1 MSASL
6 SAADR
11 LLHEAV
17 LSLDGALMR
26 LDDMLGRVAMLPAER
41 VQALLSSRFAPDMFT
56 FAQQVRSAVDF
67 ALRMAMPLCGR
78 EVPVPPS
85 ASNDLSELHD
95 RIAAARAALDLP
107 ESAFAG
113 AAERQLSERAG
124 FADLELDASDFVL
137 RFGLPNFWFHLTT
150 AYALM
155 RAAGVAVGKADIDG
169 LHDYPPGFS
178 F

>member
-1 MSASL
+1 
-6 SAADR
+6 
-11 LLHEAV
+11 
-17 LSLDGALMR
+17 
-26 LDDMLGRVAMLPAER
+26 
-41 VQALLSSRFAPDMFT
+41 MFT

-67 ALRMAMPLCGR
+67 ALRMALPLCGH

-85 ASNDLSELHD
+85 ASNDLSDLRG
-95 RIAAARAALDLP
+95 RIATARSALDLP
-107 ESAFAG
+107 DAAFAG
-113 AAERQLSERAG
+113 AAERHFSERAG
-124 FADLELDASDFVL
+124 FADLDLDASDFVL

-155 RAAGVAVGKADIDG
+155 RAAGVDVGKADIDG

>member
-1 MSASL
+1 MTE
-6 SAADR
+6 ADR
-11 LLHEAV
+11 LLRDAV

-26 LDDMLGRVAMLPAER
+26 LDGMLGRVALLPADR

-67 ALRMAMPLCGR
+67 ALRMALPLCGHA
-78 EVPVPPS
+78 VPMPPS
-85 ASNDLSELHD
+85 ASNDLDDLRG
-95 RIAAARAALDLP
+95 RIAGARALLDLP
-107 ESAFAG
+107 EAAFAG
-113 AAERQLSERAG
+113 AAQKQFTERAG
-124 FADLELDASDFVL
+124 FADLDLDASDFVL

-155 RAAGVAVGKADIDG
+155 RAEGVALGKADIDG